1 MNYII
6 MHKTDAHWET
16 GALPSSDLV
25 MRVGELVG
33 DLARTGVLV
42 AGEGLRPSSEGVR
55 LSYAGG
61 TRTLTPGPFEGRNE
75 LPASF
80 SILSVESIDHAVDWA
95 GRYAE
100 VVGEAEFDI
109 RPVTEPW
116 DLGMVEK
123 PADQRTRRYMALRKA
138 TSATEAEQKLTRE
151 QQRDLDALIEEST
164 RTGVHMVT
172 VAMRSSARGRR
183 LLRKQGRIDTIDGPF
198 VESKELI
205 GGYAIVDV
213 PSIEDA
219 VALTMRYLEVVDAP
233 EVDVREIESV
243 IQVEEAQQEA

>member
-6 MHKTDAHWET
+6 MHKTDAYWET
-16 GALPSSDLV
+16 GALPSSDLL
-25 MRVGELVG
+25 MRVGELIG
-33 DLARTGVLV
+33 DFARSGVLV

-55 LSYAGG
+55 LSYTGG

-80 SILSVESIDHAVDWA
+80 SILSVESIDDAVDWA

-138 TSATEAEQKLTRE
+138 TSATEAEQELTGE

-233 EVDVREIESV
+233 EVDVREIERI

>member
-1 MNYII
+1 MRYII

-25 MRVGELVG
+25 MRVGGLIG
-33 DLARTGVLV
+33 DLARRGVLG

-75 LPASF
+75 LPAGF
-80 SILSVESIDHAVDWA
+80 SILSVESIDDAVEWA

-100 VVGEAEFDI
+100 VIGEAEFDI

-123 PADQRTRRYMALRKA
+123 PAGQRTRRYMAMRKA
-138 TSATEAEQKLTRE
+138 TSATEAEQKLSPE
-151 QQRDLDALIEEST
+151 QQRNLDALIEESS

-183 LLRKQGRIDTIDGPF
+183 LRQKPGRIDTVDGPF
-198 VESKELI
+198 AESKELI
-205 GGYAIVDV
+205 GGYVIVDL
-213 PSIEDA
+213 PSIDDA

-233 EVDVREIESV
+233 EVDVREIER
-243 IQVEEAQQEA
+243 IIELEPQH